1 MRKRVEKVLSPND
14 VGATGT
20 HQSGILIPKK
30 SDLLSFFPQL
40 NSEAEN
46 PRHILQ
52 FEDDLGRI
60 WKFALI
66 YYNNKR
72 RGGTRNE
79 YRLTRMTEFMHQYG
93 AKEGDVLFF
102 ECIDGEY
109 SVGIESSSARCQE
122 EDEGVIKL
130 ELDGNW
136 RVINYK

>member
-40 NSEAEN
+40 NAEAEN
-46 PRHILQ
+46 PRHVLQ

-66 YYNNKR
+66 YYNNKL

-102 ECIDGEY
+102 EWIDGEY
-109 SVGIESSSARCQE
+109 SVGIEPSSSGCQE
-122 EDEGVIKL
+122 DDEGVIKL